1 MPFVIHPR
9 LPKRF
14 RRAAALVAVACF
26 VTPAAAQA
34 ACEPIA
40 TTKAFQGFGDSSEY
54 FLAPNGGVES
64 GSAGWTLAKASVV
77 SGNESYFLNGEGDTR
92 SLAIA
97 PGGQAV
103 SGEFCVDTTRTGF
116 RFFAQQPASRS
127 TPDLLVSIR
136 WVGPDGLT
144 RVLRVDRLAGAKYR
158 SWAPSRFW
166 APQLAAQLFKRLGF
180 TEADTASVRLIFQV
194 ENEAGPGWRIDDL
207 YIDPF
212 RAG

>member
-1 MPFVIHPR
+1 MPLVIHPR

-14 RRAAALVAVACF
+14 RQAAALVALACF

-34 ACEPIA
+34 ACEPVP
-40 TTKAFQGFGDSSEY
+40 TTKAFQAFGDSSEY
-54 FLAPNGGVES
+54 FLAPNGGFEA
-64 GSAGWTLAKASVV
+64 GGAGWSLTNASVV
-77 SGNESYFLNGEGDTR
+77 AGNESFFLNGKGDTR

-103 SGEFCVDTTRTGF
+103 SSVICVDTTRTGF
-116 RFFAQQPASRS
+116 RYFAQQASS
-127 TPDLLVSIR
+127 PSAPDLLVSIR
-136 WVGPDGLT
+136 WVGPDGLL
-144 RVLRVDRLAGAKYR
+144 RLIRVDRLAGTNYR
-158 SWAPSRFW
+158 SWTPSRFF
-166 APQLAAQLFKRLGF
+166 APQLAAQLFKRLGL
-180 TEADTASVRLIFQV
+180 TEQDTASVRLVFQA